1 MQAGLVGVADV
12 HAGALAHGL
21 KAFEALDVGGFV
33 GGFAGVFTGALS
45 LIGVSHGKVGFLF
58 VFHRRG
64 RVKMM
69 LFYVKGVAREN
80 TVSGNLFYEPQTH
93 VYQKFTS
100 SFRFF
105 IPA

>member
-12 HAGALAHGL
+12 HARALAHGL

-33 GGFAGVFTGALS
+33 GGFAGVLTGALS

-58 VFHRRG
+58 VFHRWG

-80 TVSGNLFYEPQTH
+80 TLSGNLFYEPQTH